1 MTSKKAIR
9 LIGNLLFVFFILIG
23 VSSLYSIYQTKN
35 NPGELPSVMGFKMMT
50 VLTGSMEPNIQTGD
64 LLIVKTIPTDQLKI
78 NDVITFRSSNN
89 TPVTHRIIDLVNQN
103 GRVLFQTKGDA
114 NNIVDEDLVQSE
126 QVIGTMAI
134 RIPKMGY
141 VANFIKSPAGLITV
155 AVIFIFFL
163 LIGPTKKILLASKR
177 RVKNENE
184 A

>member
-1 MTSKKAIR
+1 MATNKFIR

-23 VSSLYSIYQTKN
+23 ISSVYSIYQTKN
-35 NPGELPSVMGFKMMT
+35 NPGKLPSVLGIKMLT

-64 LLIVKTIPTDQLKI
+64 LILVKTTLTEQLKI

-114 NNIVDEDLVQSE
+114 NNIVDEELVQSE

-163 LIGPTKKILLASKR
+163 LIGPAKKILIASKR
-177 RVKNENE
+177 TVKNENE